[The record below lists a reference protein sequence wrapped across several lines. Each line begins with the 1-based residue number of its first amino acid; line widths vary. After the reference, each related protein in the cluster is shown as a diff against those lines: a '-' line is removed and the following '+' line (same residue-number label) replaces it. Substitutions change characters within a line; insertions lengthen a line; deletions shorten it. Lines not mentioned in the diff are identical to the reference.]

1 MTDNR
6 KTPERLKEQMP
17 KADKR
22 PYRMYNSLV
31 SYYLFAMFGFFSFFL
46 TNHYANARRDK
57 YYLFLVLT
65 GFLFISVVVAY
76 IMHRSEDIASKSPDE
91 IGFKAVL
98 RSLTAADIGLIS
110 FYLCAVVSTLCSPY
124 FTQVFN
130 ADHGRNNGLILLT
143 AYLLVYFI
151 ITRMYV
157 YKEYIILIYF
167 ISSCIV
173 SLLTVLNYFYI
184 DPLGIFNG
192 YSKEQTILNFGSTI
206 GNKNYIASYMAIF
219 LSIALMMLVVT
230 NFKEKRYMSVTAG
243 VATGI
248 GYIGALCSDSSS
260 VLLGLAVAIPVG
272 AIFAAR
278 SYDHLRRFFM
288 GLTIM
293 FGSGLILR
301 LFSKCMGDH
310 SKGFEFMNEF
320 LIYHPAMYIF
330 AGVCALIYLIMLL
343 CRGKLSEHYPRRV
356 MTWTLL
362 SLTILAIG
370 GLLGSIVYFS
380 SVDTSTNLGSF
391 ERLLRFN
398 DRWGTHRGFMWRKSL
413 EEYSKYGIIGKL
425 FGAGPDTALMVL
437 EDHFAELLERFR
449 DATTDCAHNEYINYL
464 ITQGA
469 LGLLSYLTVIIA
481 VIVRAVRRAKYQ
493 PLIAVFACAVI
504 CYAVQA
510 TVNIYQPVTTPLFI
524 IFVSITEAMN
534 RRVQLPKKK

>member
-6 KTPERLKEQMP
+6 KTPERLKEQTP
-17 KADKR
+17 KAEKR

-65 GFLFISVVVAY
+65 GFLFISVIVSY
-76 IMHRSEDIASKSPDE
+76 IMHRGEDIANKSPDE

-98 RSLTAADIGLIS
+98 RSLTAADIGFIS

-124 FTQVFN
+124 CAQTFN

-219 LSIALMMLVVT
+219 LPIALMILVVT
-230 NFKEKRYMSVTAG
+230 DFKEKRYMSVTAG

-320 LIYHPAMYIF
+320 LIYHPVMYIF

-343 CRGKLSEHYPRRV
+343 CRGKLAEHYPRRV

-370 GLLGSIVYFS
+370 GLLGSIIYFS
-380 SVDTSTNLGSF
+380 TADTTTNLGSF
-391 ERLLRFN
+391 EHLLRFN

-413 EEYSKYGIIGKL
+413 EEYSGFGIIGKL

-481 VIVRAVRRAKYQ
+481 VIVRAARRAKHE

-524 IFVSITEAMN
+524 IFLSITEAMN